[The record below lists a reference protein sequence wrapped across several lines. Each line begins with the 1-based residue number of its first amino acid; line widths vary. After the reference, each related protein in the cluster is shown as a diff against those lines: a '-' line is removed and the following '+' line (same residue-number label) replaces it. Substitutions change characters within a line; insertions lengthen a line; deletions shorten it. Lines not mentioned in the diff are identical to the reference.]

1 MVIPRGSV
9 AGVGTGSAGE
19 VRIALIACAAAAAL
33 LLALAAVP
41 GSALRGDD
49 GPAATATA
57 PAKKASF
64 DSEAPLKAP
73 AHWLPPEDWV
83 YNHWLPYDEGR
94 LYELLGVTRGRIW
107 RQLRDDR
114 HNLAELAAQ
123 RGWPDPAKLATA
135 LVAPRAGEVSA
146 ATLATLRSRA
156 QRTITQG
163 HLSQHLL
170 FHSLHQFAIPSEAP
184 AIFGVTDIA
193 FRQLRRA
200 EQSPLEIGRLHGR
213 SPSRIQQ
220 LSTSVLRE
228 RARFG
233 TDTGAMSQR
242 QAAILLRRQISQLPR
257 WLAQVR
263 YNGPPPTHAGQLT
276 GTPRDFAA
284 NPALSAGGGR
294 VVFESYLQKL
304 PLALKRGEISVLS
317 RAVSGAGEARSASFN
332 PKRRAPRS
340 AYNPTVSADGRV
352 VAFESAEGNLNFAKR
367 YGQIRVF
374 VNDAKTGRTRAMPLP
389 PLRAGVSRSEY
400 NPAISADGRFV
411 AYQAQ
416 RRGGESAVYV
426 TDLRTGERELASRG
440 PQSAPRADDGVY
452 DPAISGDGRRVAFTT
467 AASNLGAGDL
477 RGRTQV
483 FVRDLAR
490 RTTTLVSRRSGAR
503 GAIADDY
510 SADPAISR
518 DGRYVAFS
526 SAAGNLA
533 RRPRRLADLRA
544 RPAQRAHDRRQPP
557 GALRAEAVDQRRRR
571 RRGLHGDP
579 RRPVARLRPRCPRA
593 RARAPRLAPDRQAR
607 RRRRAVLR
615 RGDLRRRA
623 PRRVHLSRDEPV
635 GRQARRPPRR
645 LRARPEGEHDEAAQ
659 RRRAEGRGRPGR
671 QAEDRAGRG
680 ADRVRSAHHQIGRA
694 QLDRLDL
701 RQCVPRWPGPAGDP
715 PAGRRLAHLA
725 VAITAV
731 PSGDAALRPAAA
743 RLADEDRRRVHRE
756 ARHAGH
762 LHVRLLDPR
771 ARHADV
777 SDRRVSFYDT
787 APSAIRVSAMS

>member
-1 MVIPRGSV
+1 M
-9 AGVGTGSAGE
+9 GTGPAGE
-19 VRIALIACAAAAAL
+19 RRIALIACAAAAAL
-33 LLALAAVP
+33 AAGAGRSSP
-41 GSALRGDD
+41 APRC
-49 GPAATATA
+49 AATTS
-57 PAKKASF
+57 PRPRPRRRSRRRR
-64 DSEAPLKAP
+64 SIPRRPVKAP

-135 LVAPRAGEVSA
+135 LVAPRAGEVSPA
-146 ATLATLRSRA
+146 ILATLRSRA
-156 QRTITQG
+156 ERTITQG

-184 AIFGVTDIA
+184 EIFGVTDIA

-213 SPSRIQQ
+213 SPSRIQA
-220 LSTSVLRE
+220 LSTGVLRE

-233 TDTGAMSQR
+233 TDTGAMSER

-276 GTPRDFAA
+276 GKPRDFAA
-284 NPALSAGGGR
+284 NPALSADGAARR
-294 VVFESYLQKL
+294 VRVL
-304 PLALKRGEISVLS
+304 PAEAAARAQARGDQRGVARGE
-317 RAVSGAGEARSASFN
+317 RAARLRNASFN

-374 VNDAKTGRTRAMPLP
+374 VNDAKTGRTTAMPLP

-400 NPAISADGRFV
+400 NPAISANGRFV

-426 TDLRTGERELASRG
+426 TDLRTGRRELASRG

-533 RRPRRLADLRA
+533 RGGASAGSRIFVRDLRTGRTTAVSNPRGFALKPSISADGRVVAYTAIRDGRSRVYVRDA
-544 RPAQRAHDRRQPP
+544 RGRGPERLVSRPT
-557 GALRAEAVDQRRRR
+557 G
-571 RRGLHGDP
+571 RRGAADGPSSDAAISGD
-579 RRPVARLRPRCPRA
+579 
-593 RARAPRLAPDRQAR
+593 
-607 RRRRAVLR
+607 
-615 RGDLRRRA
+615 G
-623 PRRVHLSRDEPV
+623 RRVAFTSAGDEPV
-635 GRQARRPPRR
+635 GRQARQPPRR
-645 LRARPEGEHDEAAQ
+645 LRPRPARGHDEAAQ
-659 RRRAEGRGRPGR
+659 RRRAAGRRRPGR
-671 QAEDRAGRG
+671 QAEDRPGRRADRERG
-680 ADRVRSAHHQIGRA
+680 ADRQVAARSSTVSIFDNAFHAGQDRPAIRLQAGGTLTWRWVSQQSHQVT
-694 QLDRLDL
+694 L
-701 RQCVPRWPGPAGDP
+701 R
-715 PAGRRLAHLA
+715 
-725 VAITAV
+725 
-731 PSGDAALRPAAA
+731 SGPAAA
-743 RLADEDRRRVHRE
+743 HLADEDRRRVHRE
-756 ARHAGH
+756 ARRAGH

-771 ARHADV
+771 ARHAHAG
-777 SDRRVSFYDT
+777 DRRVSGQIRG
-787 APSAIRVSAMS
+787 SASRRCRRRR

>member
-1 MVIPRGSV
+1 
-9 AGVGTGSAGE
+9 VGTGPAGE
-19 VRIALIACAAAAAL
+19 ARIALIACAIAAGL
-33 LLALAAVP
+33 LLALTLVP
-41 GSALRGDD
+41 GSPLRGDAK
-49 GPAATATA
+49 PAATATA
-57 PAKKASF
+57 PVKKASF
-64 DSEAPLKAP
+64 DSEAPVTAP

-94 LYELLGVTRGRIW
+94 LYDLLGVTRGRIW

-114 HNLAELAAQ
+114 HNLAQLAKQ
-123 RGWPDPAKLATA
+123 RGWPDPAKLAAA
-135 LVAPRAGEVSA
+135 LVAPRAGEVPP
-146 ATLATLRSRA
+146 ATLDTLRSRA
-156 QRTITQG
+156 ERTITQG

-184 AIFGVTDIA
+184 EIFGVTDIA

-213 SPSRIQQ
+213 SPSRIQA
-220 LSTSVLRE
+220 LSTRVLRE

-233 TDTGAMSQR
+233 TDTGAMSER

-263 YNGPPPTHAGQLT
+263 YNGPPPTHDGRLT

-317 RAVSGAGEARSASFN
+317 RAVSGGGAPRNASFN
-332 PKRRAPRS
+332 PRRRAPRS

-374 VNDAKTGRTRAMPLP
+374 VNDATTGRTTAMPLP
-389 PLRAGVSRSEY
+389 PLPAGVSRSEY

-416 RRGGESAVYV
+416 RRGGQSAVYV
-426 TDLRTGERELASRG
+426 TDLRTGRRELASRG
-440 PQSAPRADDGVY
+440 PRSAPRADDGVY

-477 RGRTQV
+477 HGRTQV
-483 FVRDLAR
+483 FVRDLDAK
-490 RTTTLVSRRSGAR
+490 TTTLVSRRSGAR

-518 DGRYVAFS
+518 DGRFVAFS

-533 RRPRRLADLRA
+533 GGRAGSRIFVRDLRTGRTTAVSNPGRFALKPSISADGRMVAYTAIRAGLSRVYVRDASGRGPERLVSRPSGRRGAADGPSSDAAISGDGRRVAFTSAGANLSPDKPDNRRGVFVRDLRA
-544 RPAQRAHDRRQPP
+544 NTTTLLSPAVPPAAVVQAVKPTVGPRAAPTQSAAAIAQRAVRSSTVSIFDNAFHLGRDRPAVHLQAGGTLTWRWASQQSHQVT
-557 GALRAEAVDQRRRR
+557 LRSGPQ
-571 RRGLHGDP
+571 
-579 RRPVARLRPRCPRA
+579 
-593 RARAPRLAPDRQAR
+593 LAPSPTKTAGEYTAKLDTPGNYTF
-607 RRRRAVLR
+607 VCSIH
-615 RGDLRRRA
+615 A
-623 PRRVHLSRDEPV
+623 P
-635 GRQARRPPRR
+635 GMTMK
-645 LRARPEGEHDEAAQ
+645 
-659 RRRAEGRGRPGR
+659 
-671 QAEDRAGRG
+671 
-680 ADRVRSAHHQIGRA
+680 
-694 QLDRLDL
+694 
-701 RQCVPRWPGPAGDP
+701 
-715 PAGRRLAHLA
+715 
-725 VAITAV
+725 AIV
-731 PSGDAALRPAAA
+731 K
-743 RLADEDRRRVHRE
+743 
-756 ARHAGH
+756 
-762 LHVRLLDPR
+762 
-771 ARHADV
+771 
-777 SDRRVSFYDT
+777 
-787 APSAIRVSAMS
+787 